1 LPLALYHKPQNT
13 FVAAFIG
20 NPKMNFMEV
29 IGKTTS
35 SDGIGGTLTS
45 GQDLTVKAGVS
56 ISMGLKRVDCQLFD
70 DEGNDFQRL
79 LLLEELEAV
88 DIHNGQMPPDA

>member
-13 FVAAFIG
+13 FVAGLIG

-29 IGKTTS
+29 FGKTTS
-35 SDGIGGTLTS
+35 PDGVGGTLPS

-56 ISMGLKRVDCQLFD
+56 ASMGLQRIDCQLFD
-70 DEGNDFQRL
+70 DEGNAFQRL
-79 LLLEELEAV
+79 LSLEELEAV